1 METPSYEQV
10 GLRVRHLSLFI
21 QITVLLHVEVMEG
34 GSRQVHTKV
43 HPSQIRHFVTDDPS
57 LLTDFRDG
65 NRHTRHTSVT
75 FQHTFSAERR
85 GIFSCVAIRTLTHT
99 LAQSKRQ
106 KQRCV
111 EHCYVCSLL

>member
-1 METPSYEQV
+1 MDTPSYEQV

-65 NRHTRHTSVT
+65 NSHIRHFVT
-75 FQHTFSAERR
+75 VRR
-85 GIFSCVAIRTLTHT
+85 KYEESTVSTVSTVST
-99 LAQSKRQ
+99 
-106 KQRCV
+106 
-111 EHCYVCSLL
+111 

>member
-21 QITVLLHVEVMEG
+21 QITVLLHVEVMEV

-65 NRHTRHTSVT
+65 NSNIRHFVT
-75 FQHTFSAERR
+75 VRR
-85 GIFSCVAIRTLTHT
+85 KYEESTVSTVST
-99 LAQSKRQ
+99 
-106 KQRCV
+106 
-111 EHCYVCSLL
+111 